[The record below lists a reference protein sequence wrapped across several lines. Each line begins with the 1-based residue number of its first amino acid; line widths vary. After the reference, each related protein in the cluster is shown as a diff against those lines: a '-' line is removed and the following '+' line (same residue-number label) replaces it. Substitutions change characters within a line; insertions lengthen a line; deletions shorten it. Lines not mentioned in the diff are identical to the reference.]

1 MSWLRSRVALAIAAA
16 VGLGLMAYAL
26 FSGQTD
32 EERIALTLTR
42 LEQVIGFESPPN
54 PLTRAAALHK
64 GLSELVTPD
73 VVLEVPERDFVARG
87 KDDLVRLATVASLRM
102 QRFDVDLSLQELELV
117 GDSADAVV
125 DVITDA
131 DQGEQPRP
139 SSRRADLHFLK
150 IDDEWLLAS
159 ARVHEGDSLSWD

>member
-1 MSWLRSRVALAIAAA
+1 VSWLRSRVVLAIAAA
-16 VGLGLMAYAL
+16 VGLGLMAYAV

-54 PLTRAAALHK
+54 PLTRAAALNR

-87 KDDLVRLATVASLRM
+87 KGDLVRLAALATQRM
-102 QRFDVDLSLQELELV
+102 QRFDVDFSLQELQLH
-117 GDSADAVV
+117 GDSADVVV

-131 DQGEQPRP
+131 DHGAEPRP
-139 SSRRADLHFLK
+139 STRRADLHLVK
-150 IDDEWLLAS
+150 SDGEWLLAS
-159 ARVHEGDSLSWD
+159 ARVRDDDEL